1 MAAERKNKF
10 FGRNFGNDNISFLQR
25 YGRPIYL
32 DTDEGINLLGNTV
45 EANAF
50 SVNPEYYG
58 YHGIHNNGH
67 NIISLSLDPR
77 NELGIPPGKYL
88 KQSIYMV

>member
-1 MAAERKNKF
+1 MQR
-10 FGRNFGNDNISFLQR
+10 FGR
-25 YGRPIYL
+25 PVYL

-77 NELGIPPGKYL
+77 NELGIPPGKYIHVWL
-88 KQSIYMV
+88 LICFTNYMKISFHFITDSDYILF

>member
-1 MAAERKNKF
+1 M
-10 FGRNFGNDNISFLQR
+10 QR

-88 KQSIYMV
+88 KKKYLHGLVVNFLQTI